1 MADDKVP
8 PPHQP
13 SNSTFASVGI
23 GVPVAIVVAWA
34 SREFLKVDMPG
45 EVQAALGA
53 IISASIGYFFSG
65 GRRADTE

>member
-1 MADDKVP
+1 MSEDNPV

-23 GVPVAIVVAWA
+23 GVPVAIVLAWI
-34 SREFLKVDMPG
+34 SHQFLLVDVPG

-53 IISASIGYFFSG
+53 IVSSVVGYFFQG

>member
-1 MADDKVP
+1 MSENKPNNA
-8 PPHQP
+8 P

-23 GVPVAIVVAWA
+23 GIPVAIVLAWV
-34 SREFLKVDMPG
+34 SHQFLNVDVPG

-53 IISASIGYFFSG
+53 IVSSTVGYFFSG